1 MPYITQITKE
11 AELSVALTS
20 FSATCAANALAL
32 GGLTAPQLAEI
43 SGMASGFASSLASLA
58 TARAAEKLAVENKNL
73 QLATSKTL
81 LAKWAKTF
89 RANPA
94 ISDALL
100 DQLNLPHHKTPGT
113 KTAPTTPLDLVATAD
128 IQGLVNLKWKRNGNR
143 SNTVFTIELQGEPGG
158 HWSIAG
164 STTKTKFNYQAVAGE
179 YIALRVYASR
189 DEQNS
194 QPTLPVTLWANGIG
208 RALTLAA

>member
-11 AELSVALTS
+11 ADLSVALTS
-20 FSATCAANALAL
+20 FSATCAANAAAL
-32 GGLTAPQLAEI
+32 GGLTPAQLTEI
-43 SGMASGFASSLASLA
+43 SGMASNFATSLANLA
-58 TARAAEKLAVENKNL
+58 TARAAEQLAMENKNL

-113 KTAPTTPLDLVATAD
+113 KTPPTTPLDLVAGAD
-128 IQGLVNLKWKRNGNR
+128 IQGLVNLKWKRNGNN
-143 SNTVFTIELQGEPGG
+143 STTVFTIETQSELGG
-158 HWSIAG
+158 DWTIAG
-164 STTKTKFNYQAVAGE
+164 STTKTRFNYQAVPNQ
-179 YIALRVYASR
+179 YIAFRVYASR
-189 DEQNS
+189 NGLYS
-194 QPTLPVTLWANGIG
+194 QPTLPTTLWANGG
-208 RALTLAA
+208 GQTLTLAA